1 MFRARPYLLLVL
13 AAGLVGNIGAP
24 LAASDVINEQG
35 RVLFTSAA
43 QPPCAICHTLRDAK
57 ATGEIGP
64 SLNEI
69 KPDEDRVRQA
79 LQTGIGQMPAF
90 DSLTDEQK
98 NILAKY
104 VARVSRE

>member
-1 MFRARPYLLLVL
+1 MFRVLPYLLLVP
-13 AAGLVGNIGAP
+13 AVGWVGNIGAP
-24 LAASDVINEQG
+24 FAASDINEQG

-90 DSLTDEQK
+90 DSLSDEQK